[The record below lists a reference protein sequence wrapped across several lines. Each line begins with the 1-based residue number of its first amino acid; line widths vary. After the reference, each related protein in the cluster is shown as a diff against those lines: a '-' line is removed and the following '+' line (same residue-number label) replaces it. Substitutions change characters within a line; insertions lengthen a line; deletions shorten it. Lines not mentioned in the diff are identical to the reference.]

1 MVRRLASKDVPW
13 GMREILSFK
22 NLPSSKVFCMIA
34 ATTFQGAN
42 ATGGKY
48 PASNS
53 LELGYYEMIK
63 ANTDIAS
70 LSTFVMSVSRARKTT
85 VVDLKFGHSSGE
97 EYVVEGLYLT
107 RVRGYPGSPRDGHI
121 KYAGRE
127 DQCLVPYGTLTEH
140 VGSCTFQKV
149 SERFPEL
156 KRLRLNSFFIC
167 PDHGRKSVTIILR
180 HSNIGFVEVEL
191 RYTDRP
197 RGMVLIRPGC
207 YIQTKSE
214 EDYKLKEM
222 NRMEIRISHI
232 SVTEQTADIIFH
244 HKEKGQYAIRNV
256 TLRLKGTHGV
266 RDHTYANERCYTLTS
281 NSYRGPMDGFSQVT
295 AAFTQD
301 FPGLTEDSALICAG
315 IDDSIF
321 FINGASA
328 KRGVT
333 QLELMHE
340 SVNLRL
346 LACAATEDWLDQV
359 YRIIAMFSS
368 ITGPVT
374 GFLENGSPE
383 RKKWWGPVVGGWKE
397 L

>member
-1 MVRRLASKDVPW
+1 MVRRLASKDLPW

-22 NLPSSKVFCMIA
+22 KLPSSKVFCMISA
-34 ATTFQGAN
+34 ITFQGAN
-42 ATGGKY
+42 ATAGKY
-48 PASNS
+48 SASNS

-70 LSTFVMSVSRARKTT
+70 LSTLVMSVSRARKTT
-85 VVDLKFGHSSGE
+85 VVGLKFGHSSGE
-97 EYVVEGLYLT
+97 EYVVEGLYL
-107 RVRGYPGSPRDGHI
+107 RKVRGYPGSRRDGHI

-140 VGSCTFQKV
+140 VWSRTFQEV
-149 SERFPEL
+149 NERFPEL

-167 PDHGRKSVTIILR
+167 PDHGRKSVTIKLR

-191 RYTDRP
+191 LYTDRP

-222 NRMEIRISHI
+222 NRMEIRISH
-232 SVTEQTADIIFH
+232 
-244 HKEKGQYAIRNV
+244 KGQYAVRNV
-256 TLRLKGTHGV
+256 PLRLKDTHEV
-266 RDHTYANERCYTLTS
+266 RDHTYAKERCYIMTGS
-281 NSYRGPMDGFSQVT
+281 GYRGPIDRFSQVT

-346 LACAATEDWLDQV
+346 LACAAPEGQLD
-359 YRIIAMFSS
+359 SS
-368 ITGPVT
+368 PPKIPRLAPSLANFKTDAAISGVDVMDDK
-374 GFLENGSPE
+374 LSSM
-383 RKKWWGPVVGGWKE
+383 
-397 L
+397 